1 MTALLRRA
9 PCCVA
14 FALTMICWSF
24 SITTYA
30 RAAFEC
36 GGRAVLRLNG
46 YALDAAAVETLFDT
60 QARLPSAVK
69 FGGRTTGKLS
79 KMRRS
84 VDPVPPLYC
93 WCTAMRP

>member
-9 PCCVA
+9 PCWVA
-14 FALTMICWSF
+14 LALTMICWSF
-24 SITTYA
+24 SITYA

-69 FGGRTTGKLS
+69 FAVWRQDDRKT
-79 KMRRS
+79 
-84 VDPVPPLYC
+84 VE
-93 WCTAMRP
+93 